1 MATRDQVQAKIAA
14 FARQLAEEFGEI
26 DEENLDQHAPSWL
39 DAVGFR
45 FSLAKAP
52 RSPRKVLL
60 IETVIVYPLRSLRLC
75 ESPLFIIVKNALP
88 VSLTSSKNNRKLFI
102 DCPLIPDF
110 AVLPWIDPGKL
121 QSHTQ
126 PKKYR

>member
-1 MATRDQVQAKIAA
+1 MATSDQVQAKIAA

-26 DEENLDQHAPSWL
+26 DEENPDEHALSWL

-60 IETVIVYPLRSLRLC
+60 IETVIVHPLRSLRLC
-75 ESPLFIIVKNALP
+75 ESPFFFNNTGNLP
-88 VSLTSSKNNRKLFI
+88 PCR
-102 DCPLIPDF
+102 
-110 AVLPWIDPGKL
+110 G
-121 QSHTQ
+121 
-126 PKKYR
+126 

>member
-1 MATRDQVQAKIAA
+1 MATSDQVQAKIAA

-26 DEENLDQHAPSWL
+26 DEENLDQHALSWL
-39 DAVGFR
+39 DTVGFR

-60 IETVIVYPLRSLRLC
+60 IETVIVHPLRSLRLC
-75 ESPLFIIVKNALP
+75 ESPFFIIVKNALP
-88 VSLTSSKNNRKLFI
+88 VSLTTSKNNGKLFI

-110 AVLPWIDPGKL
+110 AVPLTVGHFEFQVVL
-121 QSHTQ
+121 
-126 PKKYR
+126 